1 MCDKLTF
8 MVPELGQSPCQ
19 TILMLKIKML
29 IFEAYPS
36 SSGGRDINLNG
47 FCFIQTGSFFK
58 SIKGREPA
66 LKSAGLLSLYGS
78 KLLSR
83 WKRRD
88 RQAWN
93 DTSLKVLIPLLIF
106 GEKRT
111 NSSNY
116 STNSGT
122 LNTSAHIVMILN
134 CQATEDKML
143 TKCKTQGNLLTQSRR
158 TKMSRAIT
166 IILRRGPE
174 QTQEISRASHFYN
187 M

>member
-47 FCFIQTGSFFK
+47 FCFVQTGSFFK

-122 LNTSAHIVMILN
+122 LNMVHTLSWFWIVRQLR
-134 CQATEDKML
+134 
-143 TKCKTQGNLLTQSRR
+143 TKCWPNAKPKVTYWP
-158 TKMSRAIT
+158 RAGE
-166 IILRRGPE
+166 LKCP
-174 QTQEISRASHFYN
+174 
-187 M
+187 

>member
-8 MVPELGQSPCQ
+8 VVPELGQSPCQ

-47 FCFIQTGSFFK
+47 CCFVQTGSFFL
-58 SIKGREPA
+58 SIKGRA
-66 LKSAGLLSLYGS
+66 GS
-78 KLLSR
+78 KISRTPRFVWFKALSR
-83 WKRRD
+83 WKWRD

-122 LNTSAHIVMILN
+122 QH
-134 CQATEDKML
+134 
-143 TKCKTQGNLLTQSRR
+143 KCTHCHDSELSGNWGQYVDQNAKPKVTYWP
-158 TKMSRAIT
+158 RAEEPK
-166 IILRRGPE
+166 RPE
-174 QTQEISRASHFYN
+174 L
-187 M
+187 